1 MQQTDDWESA
11 TWEGLIRQQIRR
23 SLALTVL
30 QRLEELEKLC
40 ETSEF
45 LSQAV
50 KKQAKKS
57 ETKGLDF

>member
-1 MQQTDDWESA
+1 MKQTDDWESA
-11 TWEGLIRQQIRR
+11 TWEGVIRQQIRR

-50 KKQAKKS
+50 KISVKNKKC
-57 ETKGLDF
+57 EGA